1 MKKIL
6 TKLHLRHVAAELLSQ
21 RERRGVL
28 RVCPA
33 DLDDVRVLFG
43 FRVERIVKL
52 FHAGQERVVDLDGD
66 GDVHGRRVRVVGALR
81 TSVLFYREL
90 HGC

>member
-1 MKKIL
+1 MMKKMIL

-43 FRVERIVKL
+43 LRVERIVKF
-52 FHAGQERVVDLDGD
+52 FHAGQQRVVDLDGD
-66 GDVHGRRVRVVGALR
+66 GDVHGRRVRVVRALEKSFI
-81 TSVLFYREL
+81 TSP
-90 HGC
+90 

>member
-1 MKKIL
+1 M
-6 TKLHLRHVAAELLSQ
+6 R
-21 RERRGVL
+21 
-28 RVCPA
+28 PA
-33 DLDDVRVLFG
+33 DLDDVGVFFG
-43 FRVERIVKL
+43 FGVERVVEL
-52 FHAGQERVVDLDGD
+52 FHSGHQRVVDLDGD